1 MKNQFLKN
9 STKLAAALALFVA
22 LTMVP
27 TAQAQNYGPWSP
39 PVNLNALTMSDGITP
54 CPFKVNSAFNDSHP
68 ALSKDGLSLIF
79 ATTRPG
85 PDSTGQ
91 VGLGN
96 YDLWVAQRDSMDDC
110 WQEPRSLGPV
120 VNSAFQD
127 FAPNLSTDG
136 HWLFFHSTRP
146 TWVNADGVVIPSCGQ
161 GANLYGSHR
170 KDKRDDF
177 SWEPPINLGCTI
189 NVPGF
194 GTAGPTYFEDDATGT
209 RFLYFTAMPV
219 GSSDTFFDI
228 YVSTCAAD
236 LDTCNTQQ
244 LWKTGTLVDALNNT
258 PDNKEYRNT
267 RTAIRRRDGLE
278 MILSS
283 GRPGSLGSEN
293 LWVSTRPAIT
303 EDQLNWSAPVP
314 INCDWLPTLSQYLQC
329 LPHPPELAQVNS
341 NAFDGAP
348 ALSWDGTELYFFSKR
363 TDLSGHIPGLSPT
376 GDGTENSDLYF
387 SKRTKLTGPQ

>member
-1 MKNQFLKN
+1 MKTMGRNMKNQFLKS
-9 STKLAAALALFVA
+9 STTLAAVALFAA
-22 LTMVP
+22 LTLMP
-27 TAQAQNYGPWSP
+27 TARGQNYGPWSAP
-39 PVNLNALTMSDGITP
+39 MNLNAIKLSDGTT
-54 CPFKVNSAFNDSHP
+54 CPAVVNSAYNDSHP
-68 ALSKDGLSLIF
+68 AISKDGLSLIF
-79 ATTRPG
+79 ASTRPG
-85 PDSTGQ
+85 PDSAGQ

-96 YDLWVAQRDSMDDC
+96 YDLWVTQRDSVDDC

-146 TWVNADGVVIPSCGQ
+146 TWLNADGLAVPSCGQ
-161 GANLYGSHR
+161 GANLYASHR

-194 GTAGPTYFEDDATGT
+194 VTAGPTYFEDDATGT
-209 RFLYFTAMPV
+209 KFLYFTAQPV

-228 YVSTCAAD
+228 YVSKCDAAND
-236 LDTCNTQQ
+236 LAACNTQQ

-258 PDNKEYRNT
+258 PDNMEHRNT

-283 GRPGSLGSEN
+283 GRPGSLLSEN
-293 LWVSTRPAIT
+293 LWVSTRAT
-303 EDQLNWSAPVP
+303 TQDQNWLPPVP
-314 INCDWLPTLSQYLQC
+314 INCDSMPGCPAWD
-329 LPHPPELAQVNS
+329 PEGPLVNS
-341 NAFDGAP
+341 NDFDGGP
-348 ALSWDGTELYFFSKR
+348 ALSWDGTELYFFR
-363 TDLSGHIPGLSPT
+363 VRPDLLNTVGCQVSTLISACR
-376 GDGTENSDLYF
+376 NLYV
-387 SKRTKLTGPQ
+387 SRRTKLTGPQ